1 MKEYKII
8 FTLFSLA
15 NLAVLTFESDNAD
28 ILFFLAFLNLLVC
41 MIYFLDLI
49 NLKKDLITVRE
60 ALKRVEDLWRDTSDR
75 EFKLKE
81 EKYNLIKRQG
91 NLCVMLDRTILAAE
105 KFKDINRLKSEID
118 ELRKARKD
126 LSQEA
131 QEINELNR

>member
-8 FTLFSLA
+8 FTLFALA

-75 EFKLKE
+75 EFKLLE
-81 EKYNLIKRQG
+81 ERGII
-91 NLCVMLDRTILAAE
+91 VAMLDEAVSQAKIY
-105 KFKDINRLKSEID
+105 KDRNPLQSEID
-118 ELRKARKD
+118 ELHKARKD
-126 LSQEA
+126 LSKEA
-131 QEINELNR
+131 QKINELNR

>member
-1 MKEYKII
+1 MKKDKII
-8 FTLFSLA
+8 FILFALA

-49 NLKKDLITVRE
+49 NFKKDYKSLKE
-60 ALKRVEDLWRDTSDR
+60 LYKRVENLWGDTSDR
-75 EFKLKE
+75 EFKLLE
-81 EKYNLIKRQG
+81 EKHNLIKRQE

-105 KFKDINRLKSEID
+105 KFKDINRLRSEID

-126 LSQEA
+126 LSKEA
-131 QEINELNR
+131 QKINELNR